1 MGELWSKRRL
11 EIITL
16 SVFILLVTT
25 SLYIFYTSY
34 SNYSELQN
42 IDSHKAFAHK
52 IIMFISAFV
61 LFLSLLIVILK
72 RDYFFIQTN
81 DSGEGLE
88 KLLEDIKYSSNTKK
102 INQFK
107 KMLKEKNHAE
117 IYLLISKMIKELQER
132 THQANEANEVKTL
145 FLSNVS
151 HELRTPI
158 NGILGF
164 TKILS
169 STRLDNEQKD
179 FVETISKSSEEL
191 LSVVN
196 NILDVAQ
203 TQSGQIEVEKSY
215 FNIFEVFEGFAHLYA
230 IESSKKDIEFLLW
243 IDPALSYI
251 LVESDSE
258 KIKQVLMN
266 LISNA
271 LKFTKAKGQV
281 VVSIKKESSKKGLVG
296 IKFEVIDTGIGI
308 SDEQQTRVFSAFT
321 QADNSNT
328 REFSGV
334 GLGLTLASSW
344 VNLLGG
350 KLNLESLEG
359 RGTTVSFTLNLSKK
373 EILQNEIVKGIK
385 VGLYAPI
392 ELQVEKSNEYLIGY
406 LSSIR
411 GVTLELFESFVACKE
426 AELGSFDVLY
436 LHYEQINKEELQRI
450 IAQYSS
456 ERPLILVTKLENR
469 FKIQDIAPAFSQ
481 IIYKPITFT
490 KIKNSIKI
498 ARKNRELLVTPNPL
512 IEKIFN
518 LKALVVEDNRVNQK
532 IIVHTLQNLGIKS
545 ETAENGKEAIGLFK
559 KSQYD
564 IVFMDIQMPIMN
576 GVVATKEIIKY
587 EKLNNLTHT
596 PIVAVTTNSLKGDR
610 ESYLEAGMDE
620 YIAKPINAQ
629 KFISVVKQFYS
640 TEFDTTK
647 IASKNKI
654 ILLYKETPT
663 EAKIMANMLS
673 DLNYGVEIA
682 KNRVEFLD
690 LFNEKKYDALILDRT
705 INDSFE
711 SMLMDKIY
719 EKKIETLLFIDEESK
734 IYSSDLS
741 EYIHLLYKSSDFILV
756 EEEIEKMMR
765 KSFFSKQ
772 NLIKT

>member
-230 IESSKKDIEFLLW
+230 IESSKKEIEFLLW

-373 EILQNEIVKGIK
+373 EIIQNEIVKGIK

-406 LSSIR
+406 LSSVR

-469 FKIQDIAPAFSQ
+469 FKIQDIAPTFSQ

-545 ETAENGKEAIGLFK
+545 ETAENGKEAIDLFK

-765 KSFFSKQ
+765 KSLFSKQ

>member
-230 IESSKKDIEFLLW
+230 IESSKKEIEFLLW

-545 ETAENGKEAIGLFK
+545 ETAENGKEAIDLFK

-765 KSFFSKQ
+765 KSLFSKQ
-772 NLIKT
+772 NLKKT

>member
-16 SVFILLVTT
+16 SIFILLVMT
-25 SLYIFYTSY
+25 SLSIFYTSY
-34 SNYSELQN
+34 INYSELQT

-72 RDYFFIQTN
+72 RDYFFMQTS
-81 DSGEGLE
+81 DSSEGLE
-88 KLLEDIKYSSNTKK
+88 NLLEEIKYSSNTKK

-107 KMLKEKNHAE
+107 EMLKEKNHTE
-117 IYLLISKMIKELQER
+117 IYGLISKMIKELQER
-132 THQANEANEVKTL
+132 TKQANEANEAKTL
-145 FLSNVS
+145 FLSNIS

-164 TKILS
+164 SKILS
-169 STRLDNEQKD
+169 SSRLDEEQKD
-179 FVETISKSSEEL
+179 FVETISKSSQEL

-203 TQSGQIEVEKSY
+203 TKSGQIEIENNY
-215 FNIFEVFEGFAHLYA
+215 FNVFEVFESLAHLYA
-230 IESSKKDIEFLLW
+230 VEASKKEIEFLLW
-243 IDPALSYI
+243 IDPELSYVS
-251 LVESDSE
+251 VESDRD

-281 VVSIKKESSKKGLVG
+281 VVSIKKESSQKGVIT
-296 IKFEVIDTGIGI
+296 IKFEVTDTGIGI
-308 SDEQQTRVFSAFT
+308 SEEQQKRVFSAFT
-321 QADNSNT
+321 QADNSST
-328 REFSGV
+328 REFSGA

-344 VNLLGG
+344 VDLLGG
-350 KLNLESLEG
+350 ELNLESLEG
-359 RGTTVSFTLNLSKK
+359 RGTTVSFTLNLLQK
-373 EILQNEIVKGIK
+373 ELLQNEIVTGVR
-385 VGLYAPI
+385 VGLYAPLN
-392 ELQVEKSNEYLIGY
+392 LQAEKSQDYLIGY
-406 LSSIR
+406 LSSVK
-411 GVTLELFESFVACKE
+411 GVTLKLFESVVACKE
-426 AELGSFDVLY
+426 AESGSFDVLY
-436 LHYEQINKEELQRI
+436 LHYDQIEKEELQRI
-450 IAQYSS
+450 VAQYSS
-456 ERPLILVTKLENR
+456 EIPLVLVTKLENR

-481 IIYKPITFT
+481 IIYKPITFS
-490 KIKNSIKI
+490 KMKNSVKI
-498 ARKNRELLVTPNPL
+498 ARKNRELLATPNPS
-512 IEKIFN
+512 IEKMFN
-518 LKALVVEDNRVNQK
+518 LKALVVEDNRINQK
-532 IIVHTLQNLGIKS
+532 IIVHTLKNLGI
-545 ETAENGKEAIGLFK
+545 ECDTAQNGKEAIEIFK
-559 KSQYD
+559 KSHYD
-564 IVFMDIQMPIMN
+564 ITFMDIQMPVMN

-587 EKLNNLTHT
+587 EKLNKLTHT

-620 YIAKPINAQ
+620 YISKPINAQ

-640 TEFDTTK
+640 TEFETTK
-647 IASKNKI
+647 IASKNRT
-654 ILLYKETPT
+654 ILLYRQTPT

-673 DLNYGVEIA
+673 DLDYGVEIA

-690 LFNEKKYDALILDRT
+690 LFNSKKYDAFILDRT

-741 EYIHLLYKSSDFILV
+741 EYIHLLYQSSDFILV
-756 EEEIEKMMR
+756 EEEIEKMMKKKR
-765 KSFFSKQ
+765 VIA
-772 NLIKT
+772 L

>member
-61 LFLSLLIVILK
+61 LFLSLLIVVLK
-72 RDYFFIQTN
+72 RDYFFIQTD

-88 KLLEDIKYSSNTKK
+88 KLLEEIKYSSNTKK

-107 KMLKEKNHAE
+107 KMLKEKNHSE
-117 IYLLISKMIKELQER
+117 IYVLISKMIKELQER
-132 THQANEANEVKTL
+132 THQANEANEAKTL

-179 FVETISKSSEEL
+179 FVETISKSSREL

-203 TQSGQIEVEKSY
+203 TQSGQIELEKSY
-215 FNIFEVFEGFAHLYA
+215 FNIFDVFEGFAHLYA
-230 IESSKKDIEFLLW
+230 VESSKKEIEFLLW

-251 LVESDSE
+251 LVESDKD

-281 VVSIKKESSKKGLVG
+281 VVSIKKESSKKGIVG

-308 SDEQQTRVFSAFT
+308 SDEQQSRVFSAFT
-321 QADNSNT
+321 QGDNSST
-328 REFSGV
+328 REFSGT
-334 GLGLTLASSW
+334 GLGLTLANSW
-344 VNLLGG
+344 ANLLGG
-350 KLNLESLEG
+350 ELNLESIEG
-359 RGTTVSFTLNLSKK
+359 RGTTVSFTLNLAQR
-373 EILQNEIVKGIK
+373 EIPQNEIVKGIN
-385 VGLYAPI
+385 VGLYAPL
-392 ELQVEKSNEYLIGY
+392 ELQTEKSHYYLTGY
-406 LSSIR
+406 LSSVR

-426 AELGSFDVLY
+426 ADSTTFDVLY

-450 IAQYSS
+450 VAQYSS
-456 ERPLILVTKLENR
+456 EIPLVLVTKLENR
-469 FKIQDIAPAFSQ
+469 FKIQDIAPAFSH
-481 IIYKPITFT
+481 IIYKPITFS

-498 ARKNRELLVTPNPL
+498 TQKNRELLSSPNPS
-512 IEKIFN
+512 IEKMFN

-532 IIVHTLQNLGIKS
+532 IIVHTLKNLGINS
-545 ETAENGKEAIGLFK
+545 DTAENGKEAIEIFK

-654 ILLYKETPT
+654 ILLYRETPT

-690 LFNEKKYDALILDRT
+690 LFEEKKYDAIILDRT
-705 INDSFE
+705 INDNFE
-711 SMLMDKIY
+711 SMIMDKIY
-719 EKKIETLLFIDEESK
+719 EQKIEALIFIDEESE
-734 IYSSDLS
+734 IYASDLS
-741 EYIHLLYKSSDFILV
+741 EHIHLLYQSSDFILV
-756 EEEIEKMMR
+756 EEEIEKMMKGR
-765 KSFFSKQ
+765 
-772 NLIKT
+772 

>member
-61 LFLSLLIVILK
+61 LFLSLLIVVLK
-72 RDYFFIQTN
+72 RDYFFIQTD

-88 KLLEDIKYSSNTKK
+88 KLLDEIKYSSNTKK

-107 KMLKEKNHAE
+107 KMLKEKNHSE
-117 IYLLISKMIKELQER
+117 IYVLISKMIKELQER
-132 THQANEANEVKTL
+132 THQANEANEAKTL

-179 FVETISKSSEEL
+179 FVETISKSSREL

-203 TQSGQIEVEKSY
+203 TQSGQIEIEKSY
-215 FNIFEVFEGFAHLYA
+215 FNIFDVFEGFAHLYA
-230 IESSKKDIEFLLW
+230 VESSKKEIEFLLW

-251 LVESDSE
+251 LVESDKD

-281 VVSIKKESSKKGLVG
+281 VVSIKKEASKKGIVG

-308 SDEQQTRVFSAFT
+308 SDEQQSRVFSAFT
-321 QADNSNT
+321 QGDNSST
-328 REFSGV
+328 REFSGT
-334 GLGLTLASSW
+334 GLGLTLANSW

-350 KLNLESLEG
+350 ELNLESIEG
-359 RGTTVSFTLNLSKK
+359 RGTTVSFTLNLAQR
-373 EILQNEIVKGIK
+373 EIPQNEIVKGIN
-385 VGLYAPI
+385 VGLYAPL
-392 ELQVEKSNEYLIGY
+392 ELQTEKSHYYLTGY
-406 LSSIR
+406 LSSVR

-426 AELGSFDVLY
+426 ADSTTFDVLY

-450 IAQYSS
+450 VAQYSS
-456 ERPLILVTKLENR
+456 EIPLVLVTKLENR
-469 FKIQDIAPAFSQ
+469 FKIQDIAPAFSH
-481 IIYKPITFT
+481 IIYKPITFS

-498 ARKNRELLVTPNPL
+498 TQKNRELLSSPNPS
-512 IEKIFN
+512 IEKMFN

-532 IIVHTLQNLGIKS
+532 IIVHTLKNLGINS
-545 ETAENGKEAIGLFK
+545 DTAENGKEAIEIFK

-654 ILLYKETPT
+654 ILLYRETPT

-690 LFNEKKYDALILDRT
+690 LFEEKKYDAIILDRT
-705 INDSFE
+705 INDNFE
-711 SMLMDKIY
+711 SMIMDKIY
-719 EKKIETLLFIDEESK
+719 EQKIEALIFIDEESE
-734 IYSSDLS
+734 IYASDLS
-741 EYIHLLYKSSDFILV
+741 EHIHLLYQSSDFILV
-756 EEEIEKMMR
+756 EEEIEKMMKGR
-765 KSFFSKQ
+765 
-772 NLIKT
+772 

>member
-230 IESSKKDIEFLLW
+230 IESSKKEIEFLLW

-545 ETAENGKEAIGLFK
+545 ETAENGKEAIDLFK

-765 KSFFSKQ
+765 KSLFSKQ